1 MNDARQTALGASVL
15 SNHVVRQ
22 PAAARFS
29 GAADLR
35 RARGCRYGRRSDKHW
50 SRFVA
55 EQPARAVFGCR
66 SSRLLRSIATVTG
79 KSPFPSGDELVNAW
93 IERSLLGQAAQ
104 IGRVFKIA
112 EEVSGLSAC
121 FRRAYAD
128 PIKRTSTL
136 EPVGY
141 GKRRPC

>member
-1 MNDARQTALGASVL
+1 MGKQVLCFGEVLWDTFEDGKKAGGAPMNVAMHLVQQGVEVAFAS
-15 SNHVVRQ
+15 RI
-22 PAAARFS
+22 
-29 GAADLR
+29 GED
-35 RARGCRYGRRSDKHW
+35 
-50 SRFVA
+50 
-55 EQPARAVFGCR
+55 
-66 SSRLLRSIATVTG
+66 
-79 KSPFPSGDELVNAW
+79 PSGDELVDPW
-93 IERSLLGQAAQ
+93 IARSLLGQAAQ